1 MDLVV
6 YEKDCSYLDLERPK
20 LEMLKKYAFDIA
32 VIVDRVILVL
42 ENGSQIDLKNRS
54 QLTVKKLHR

>member
-54 QLTVKKLHR
+54 QLTVK